1 MLSRLRSS
9 VRAVVVA
16 VVCAVLG
23 ASQASATPNQQ
34 AAPVRDPAGKEWVTY
49 GGNLF
54 NQRYSSLTQINTG
67 NVAQLKGAWTY
78 KTGAVSNA
86 TSFES
91 SPVVVGGVMYLTGP
105 QSQVYA
111 LDAKTGRQ
119 LWTYA
124 PEMANIDALPL
135 CCGQVNRGVA
145 VGEGKVFLA
154 RLDARLEAL
163 DQATGR
169 SLWNVE
175 VDDPRA
181 GYTETMAPLYHDGK
195 VIVGVSGAEYEIRG
209 HVTAYDAATGNQI
222 WRFYTI
228 PGPGQF
234 GYETWPQSND
244 MWQYGGGSM
253 WQTPAID
260 PDLGLL
266 YIMVGNPSP
275 DLDGSIRP
283 GDNLFTESIV
293 ALDVRNGTRR
303 WHFQQIK
310 HDIWDL
316 DTVSP
321 NILFDVDMGG
331 GRLVKGLGQAGKTG
345 WVYLLNRENG
355 VPLVGIQERPV
366 PQNEWQQTAATQPFP
381 VGDPFVPHSCPEPI
395 GNYPM
400 GGIFTPFEQ
409 DPVLICPGANG
420 GSEWSA
426 ASYSPQ
432 TNLMYVC
439 GIHQPQIWTAKP
451 EKLEPGTLRLGS
463 AFVTPPGGRTW
474 GTFTA
479 IDVRTNK
486 IAWQRSGDRTADF
499 QNMCIGGSM
508 ATAGGLVFAGE
519 GNGNFN
525 AYDARNGNVLW
536 QFQTGAGVNAP
547 PVTYEI
553 DGEQY
558 VAVASGG
565 NFQLNFPRGDTLWVF
580 SLRGQ
585 LPPAPAPTVPNPVQ
599 QEAAL
604 AVSTPAMFDFG
615 YRPGWILVPPGT
627 TVTWTNEGP
636 TVHTATADAGQ
647 FDSGILEA
655 GQSYSFTFDTPGS
668 YDYFCVPHPFMR
680 GKVIVDV
687 NAPMPATAPE
697 PGLSDS
703 PEESMEP

>member
-1 MLSRLRSS
+1 MKLWLRATL
-9 VRAVVVA
+9 R
-16 VVCAVLG
+16 VCIVLG
-23 ASQASATPNQQ
+23 GCLAAMGSPASAQP
-34 AAPVRDPAGKEWVTY
+34 AMPVKDPAGREWMTY

-54 NQRYSSLTQINTG
+54 NQRFSSLSQINTS
-67 NVAQLKGAWTY
+67 NVGQLKGAWTY
-78 KTGAVSNA
+78 KTGAMSAA

-91 SPVVVGGVMYLTGP
+91 SPIVANGVLYLTGP
-105 QSQVYA
+105 HSQVYA
-111 LDAKTGRQ
+111 LDAKTGEER
-119 LWTYA
+119 WKYA
-124 PEMANIDALPL
+124 PEMRNIEALPL

-145 VGEGKVFLA
+145 IGEGKVFVA
-154 RLDARLEAL
+154 RLDARLDAL
-163 DQATGR
+163 DQASGQV
-169 SLWNVE
+169 LWSTQ

-181 GYTETMAPLYHDGK
+181 GYTETMAPLYHNGK
-195 VIVGVSGAEYEIRG
+195 VFIGVSGAEYEIRG
-209 HVTAYDAATGNQI
+209 HISAYNAADGRQL
-222 WRFYTI
+222 WRFFTI
-228 PGPGQF
+228 PAPGEF
-234 GYETWPQSND
+234 GNDTWPQDSD
-244 MWQYGGGSM
+244 WWQYGGGSV
-253 WQTPAID
+253 WQTPALD

-266 YIMVGNPSP
+266 YITVGNPSP

-293 ALDVRNGTRR
+293 ALDVNTGNRR

-331 GRLVKGLGQAGKTG
+331 QAVKGLGQAGKTG
-345 WVYLLNRENG
+345 WVYLLNRETGAPLIG
-355 VPLVGIQERPV
+355 VNEVAV
-366 PQNEWQQTAATQPFP
+366 PQNDWQRTAAAQPVP
-381 VGDPFVPHSCPEPI
+381 VGDPFVPHACPEQI
-395 GNYPM
+395 GAYPM
-400 GGIFTPFEQ
+400 GGVFTPFEQ

-420 GSEWSA
+420 GSEWSP

-432 TNLMYVC
+432 TNMMYVC
-439 GIHQPQIWTAKP
+439 GIHQPQFWTAKP
-451 EKLEPGTLRLGS
+451 EKLEQGTLRLGS

-486 IAWQRSGDRTADF
+486 IAWQRSGDRDADF
-499 QNMCIGGSM
+499 QHMCIGGSM
-508 ATAGGLVFAGE
+508 ASAGGLVFAGE

-525 AYDARNGNVLW
+525 AYDARTGNVLW

-547 PVTYEI
+547 AITYEV
-553 DGEQY
+553 DGEQF
-558 VAVASGG
+558 VALASGG

-585 LPPAPAPTVPNPVQ
+585 LPPAPAAEVPNPVQ

-604 AVSTPAMFDFG
+604 AISTPAIYDFG

-655 GQSYSFTFDTPGS
+655 GESYSFTFTELGS
-668 YDYFCVPHPFMR
+668 YDYFCIPHPFMR
-680 GKVIVDV
+680 GKVIVDA
-687 NAPMPATAPE
+687 NAPSPSTGPMEPGPSDAPE
-697 PGLSDS
+697 PQPAPG
-703 PEESMEP
+703 E